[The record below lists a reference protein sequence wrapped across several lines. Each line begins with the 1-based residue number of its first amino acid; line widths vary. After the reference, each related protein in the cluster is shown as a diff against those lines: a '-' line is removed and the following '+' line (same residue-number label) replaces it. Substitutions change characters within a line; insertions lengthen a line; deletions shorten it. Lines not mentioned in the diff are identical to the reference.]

1 MIKSKRHGSIRRAKR
16 KLESEDIILSQ
27 GSIQNAVK
35 ILGLKRVKVQ
45 PKPKLSEAQMQKR
58 IEFAEKKRARNY
70 WRRVLFTDET
80 LLFLEPP
87 STHVYISSGDSIPQ
101 IPRSKQSPKIMVW
114 GGISWYGKTELIL
127 VAQGESVDSK
137 RYQKVLSRAWPSIRA
152 QFPGNIRWILQ
163 QDGAKCHTSRSTM
176 QWLED
181 KGAEVLS
188 DWPANSPDLNCLENL
203 WEMFKEQVYRRNFK
217 TLRGLYRVARE
228 EWNQIEHKKIR
239 NLIRSMPERLTQ
251 VIERNGETTDY

>member
-1 MIKSKRHGSIRRAKR
+1 MPRSKRTGNGRNYVRRWVRRHQEQGSVENKAPAGQRCWLILSYNRYPIESYFFLDLWRQVKRVIKSKRHGSIRRAKR

-27 GSIQNAVK
+27 GSIQMK

-127 VAQGESVDSK
+127 VAQGSQLIQSDIRK
-137 RYQKVLSRAWPSIRA
+137 YYQELGQAFELNFQATSGGFCNKMVLSVTLPEA
-152 QFPGNIRWILQ
+152 QCNGLRTRELKFFLTGQPIL
-163 QDGAKCHTSRSTM
+163 
-176 QWLED
+176 
-181 KGAEVLS
+181 
-188 DWPANSPDLNCLENL
+188 
-203 WEMFKEQVYRRNFK
+203 
-217 TLRGLYRVARE
+217 
-228 EWNQIEHKKIR
+228 
-239 NLIRSMPERLTQ
+239 LT
-251 VIERNGETTDY
+251 